1 MPQEESKRG
10 AHFAKRSASQASA
23 SEASSVDDQ
32 IRNAWSAAADPGET
46 AVYLRAAGAGAA
58 LPRTILSSGR
68 PDETAV
74 FLAAAQ
80 SRAGRM
86 PAAAGASRA
95 PRPDE
100 TAVFLMAA
108 QGKGTLKGAPADR
121 SARHATDGD
130 DEQLLMDDEWSP
142 LGSTD
147 PVEGVAVDDDD
158 WGLLS
163 FSDRTAAAR
172 EVDTVFGDDAVANDG
187 ASFDN
192 DVTPAGGA
200 FSADDAVLVDDPFAI
215 IDEPDIEVDSR
226 QHTEVSPQS
235 QDDVDDMGSSDYST
249 VGRSAGLMTA
259 LTIVSRVT
267 GFIRT
272 WAMAAA
278 IGMSLLSSS
287 YQVANNLPNMLYELV
302 MGGMLVTAFL
312 PVYMGVRREQGRD
325 ASNEYVGNLL
335 GILLLL
341 LGGISVLGTVF
352 APGFIWTQ
360 SFLSGDGGSINTAAF
375 MFRFFAIQILF
386 YGLGSVFSGVLNAHR
401 DYFWSTFA
409 PVLNNAIVIASFM
422 GFAPVSA
429 QFGERAGIILIAAG
443 TTFGVFVQM
452 ACQIPAL
459 GKHGVHPHIHIDF
472 KDPAL
477 RQTITLGIPTLLAT
491 VCMFVSTSITNAAAL
506 VVQPETGPSVIAY
519 ARLWYTL
526 PYALIAASLST
537 ALYTELSHDAQEK
550 DYDSVRTGISHGVA
564 QMLFFLI
571 PFALYLIVFARPLN
585 MIYCAGKFDESGV
598 ALVSEFLVYLALSLP
613 LYGVVV
619 LMQKSFSALLD
630 MKPYGR
636 YCLYSAIGQ
645 AGSVLLFGVALG
657 YGMPAIAL
665 SYVVDYVILVGCS
678 LWWLRRR
685 LHGLQVA
692 SILHGGFFGLLLGG
706 LGAATGAVVMWALEH
721 FVGALGGSILVTLCY
736 VCVAGIVSLAV
747 TFGLA
752 VAFKMPEVS
761 ALLRRK

>member
-10 AHFAKRSASQASA
+10 AHFAKGPTPSASSPELASV
-23 SEASSVDDQ
+23 EHE
-32 IRNAWSAAADPGET
+32 IRKAWSAAADPGET
-46 AVYLRAAGAGAA
+46 AVYLRAAGAGLAPSR
-58 LPRTILSSGR
+58 LPLSSTR

-74 FLAAAQ
+74 FLAAA
-80 SRAGRM
+80 RAGVDRTSSTLDT
-86 PAAAGASRA
+86 PHA

-108 QGKGTLKGAPADR
+108 QGKSSHQGAAAVSPATQD
-121 SARHATDGD
+121 APDDG
-130 DEQLLMDDEWSP
+130 EPLLSDDEWSP
-142 LGSTD
+142 LGSVGL
-147 PVEGVAVDDDD
+147 VEGVTVDDDD
-158 WGLLS
+158 DWDPLS
-163 FSDRTAAAR
+163 FSGRGAAAQ
-172 EVDTVFGDDAVANDG
+172 EVDTVFGDYA
-187 ASFDN
+187 ASGDN
-192 DVTPAGGA
+192 AI
-200 FSADDAVLVDDPFAI
+200 LVDDSFAADVPLSSE
-215 IDEPDIEVDSR
+215 DEIE
-226 QHTEVSPQS
+226 PQPESHIES

-249 VGRSAGLMTA
+249 VGRSAGLMTV

-312 PVYMGVRREQGRD
+312 PVYMGVRREQGRE

-341 LGGISVLGTVF
+341 LGGISLLGTVF

-360 SFLSGDGGSINTAAF
+360 SFLSGDGGSMDTAAF

-409 PVLNNAIVIASFM
+409 PVLNNVIVIASFM

-429 QFGERAGIILIAAG
+429 QFGEQAGIILIAAG
-443 TTFGVFVQM
+443 TTLGVFVQM

-477 RQTITLGIPTLLAT
+477 RQTIALGIPTLLAT

-506 VVQPETGPSVIAY
+506 VVQLETGPSVIAY

-550 DYDSVRTGISHGVA
+550 DYDSVRTGISRGVA

-585 MIYCAGKFDESGV
+585 MIYCAGKFDASGV
-598 ALVSEFLVYLALSLP
+598 ALVSEFLIYLALSLP

-630 MKPYGR
+630 MKPYSR

-645 AGSVLLFGVALG
+645 AGSVLLFGVVLG

-685 LHGLQVA
+685 LQGLQVK
-692 SILHGGFFGLLLGG
+692 SILHGCFFGLLLGG
-706 LGAATGAVVMWALEH
+706 LGAAAGAGVLWALENY
-721 FVGALGGSILVTLCY
+721 VGALGGSILITLGY
-736 VCVAGIVSLAV
+736 VCIAGMASLAV

-752 VAFKMPEVS
+752 IVFKMPEVS

>member
-10 AHFAKRSASQASA
+10 AHFAKGPTPSASSP
-23 SEASSVDDQ
+23 ELVSVEHE
-32 IRNAWSAAADPGET
+32 IRKAWSAAADPGET
-46 AVYLRAAGAGAA
+46 AVYLRAAGAGPA
-58 LPRTILSSGR
+58 PSRSPLSSTR

-74 FLAAAQ
+74 FLAAA
-80 SRAGRM
+80 RAGVDRTSSTLDT
-86 PAAAGASRA
+86 PHA

-108 QGKGTLKGAPADR
+108 QGKSSHQGAAAVSPATQD
-121 SARHATDGD
+121 APDDG
-130 DEQLLMDDEWSP
+130 EPLLSDDEWSP
-142 LGSTD
+142 LGSVGL
-147 PVEGVAVDDDD
+147 VEGVTVDDDD
-158 WGLLS
+158 DWDPLS
-163 FSDRTAAAR
+163 FSGRGAAAQ
-172 EVDTVFGDDAVANDG
+172 EVDTVFGDYA
-187 ASFDN
+187 ASGDN
-192 DVTPAGGA
+192 AI
-200 FSADDAVLVDDPFAI
+200 LVDDSFAADVPLSSE
-215 IDEPDIEVDSR
+215 DEIE
-226 QHTEVSPQS
+226 PQPESHIES

-249 VGRSAGLMTA
+249 VGRSAGLMTV

-312 PVYMGVRREQGRD
+312 PVYMGVRREQGRE

-341 LGGISVLGTVF
+341 LGGISLLGTVF

-360 SFLSGDGGSINTAAF
+360 SFLSGDGGSMDTAAF

-409 PVLNNAIVIASFM
+409 PVLNNVIVIASFM

-429 QFGERAGIILIAAG
+429 QFGEQAGIILIAAG
-443 TTFGVFVQM
+443 TTLGVFVQM

-477 RQTITLGIPTLLAT
+477 RQTIALGIPTLLAT

-550 DYDSVRTGISHGVA
+550 DYDSVRTGISRGVA

-571 PFALYLIVFARPLN
+571 PFAMYLIVFARPLN

-598 ALVSEFLVYLALSLP
+598 ALVSEFLIYLALSLP

-630 MKPYGR
+630 MKPYSR

-645 AGSVLLFGVALG
+645 AGSVLLFGVVLG

-665 SYVVDYVILVGCS
+665 SYVVDYVVLVGCS

-685 LHGLQVA
+685 LHGLQVK
-692 SILHGGFFGLLLGG
+692 SILHGGFFGLLFGG
-706 LGAATGAVVMWALEH
+706 LGAAAGAGVMWALEH
-721 FVGALGGSILVTLCY
+721 FVGALGGSILITLGY
-736 VCVAGIVSLAV
+736 VCVAGVVSLAV

-752 VAFKMPEVS
+752 FVFKMPEVS